1 MKTNWIDW
9 LAIAA
14 ICLVMSILAACTTD
28 SARMLPRGDKKMVD
42 IWAEETGGRGAKTD
56 VPGVQGGVSVSPG
69 MAGEVGFAGDD
80 SNYTREAANEI
91 RTIFKRLPNPDLV
104 MYVYPHLAGNR
115 TVPVPGYSTVFPFYR
130 QTPYAMPG
138 ERIAEDR

>member
-1 MKTNWIDW
+1 MKPNWIDW

-14 ICLVMSILAACTTD
+14 ICFVMAALAACTTD

-42 IWAEETGGRGAKTD
+42 VWAEETGGSAQKSAPGLGSQPPLPVGADTGA
-56 VPGVQGGVSVSPG
+56 V
-69 MAGEVGFAGDD
+69 FAGDAAD
-80 SNYTREAANEI
+80 YTRDAASEI
-91 RTIFKRLPNPDLV
+91 RNIFKRLPNPDLV
-104 MYVYPHLAGNR
+104 MYVFPHLAGQR
-115 TVPVPGYSTVFPFYR
+115 TVPVPGYSTVFSFYR